1 MTTSPHSSSPLIS
14 AEALK
19 AALGTV
25 RVFDV
30 RFDLARP
37 EAGEAAWRE
46 LQRHAPDVLAVHRFA
61 MLLFREALALR
72 HVPGREPGQN

>member
-30 RFDLARP
+30 RFDLYIHEEIKDELARV
-37 EAGEAAWRE
+37 RQL
-46 LQRHAPDVLAVHRFA
+46 LQA
-61 MLLFREALALR
+61 
-72 HVPGREPGQN
+72 